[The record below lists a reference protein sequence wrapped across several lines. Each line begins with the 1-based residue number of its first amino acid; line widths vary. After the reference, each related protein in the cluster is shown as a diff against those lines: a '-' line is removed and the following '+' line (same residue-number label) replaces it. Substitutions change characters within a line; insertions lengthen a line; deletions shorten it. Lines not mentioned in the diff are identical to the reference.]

1 MKKFALLLILCAI
14 AALAIAATAVED
26 RSLKVELDT
35 SLPAAG
41 KIAVYEVVDV
51 EKDLYIDED
60 VMGRV
65 CECSIDVATKVAEEH
80 IRNRG
85 PADGMVLKVAEV
97 VKMRKIGSEKNES
110 KALGVNLIYGR
121 KVDGLPIIG
130 PEADAI
136 VVFVC
141 GDEIRY
147 YSKLWRKLEK
157 RGEVQ
162 VIPAAMALEKL
173 RKGEIVER
181 PMGSYSWL
189 RVKDVELG
197 YYIGS
202 EDQRY
207 LTPVWIFRCTS
218 DIGKIS
224 LAVVAVE

>member
-1 MKKFALLLILCAI
+1 MKRLALLILCAMVALTI
-14 AALAIAATAVED
+14 AVTAVED
-26 RSLKVELDT
+26 HSLKVELDT
-35 SLPAAG
+35 SLPTAD
-41 KIAVYEVVDV
+41 KVAVYEVVDV

-60 VMGRV
+60 VMSRV
-65 CECSIDVATKVAEEH
+65 CECSIDLARRVAEEH
-80 IRNRG
+80 IRGRG
-85 PADGMVLKVAEV
+85 AEDGMVLKVAEV
-97 VKMRKIGSEKNES
+97 VKIRKISSGRNEN

-130 PEADAI
+130 PKADAI

-141 GDEIRY
+141 GDEIQY

-173 RKGEIVER
+173 RRGEFVER

-197 YYIGS
+197 YYVRS
-202 EDQRY
+202 EDQKY